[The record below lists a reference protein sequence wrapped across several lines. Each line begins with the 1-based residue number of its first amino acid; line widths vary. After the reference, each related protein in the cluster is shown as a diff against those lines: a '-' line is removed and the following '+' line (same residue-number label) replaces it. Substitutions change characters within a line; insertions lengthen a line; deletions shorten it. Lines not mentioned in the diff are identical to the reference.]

1 MMWLILYLYGNFFKQ
16 GSPIVDLGIKED
28 PWALTVTIKSG
39 TGHPDAVLGG
49 TTTITSVEGW
59 FNFTDLF
66 ISHAGSGYVLM
77 FDITTPSSAAS
88 MYR

>member
-1 MMWLILYLYGNFFKQ
+1 MIKYHQIHTICSSEQ

-28 PWALTVTIKSG
+28 PWELTANIKSG

-49 TTTITSVEGW
+49 TTTISSAEGW

-66 ISHAGSGYVLM
+66 ITHAGPGYILQ
-77 FDITTPSSAAS
+77 FDITKPSSAAGL
-88 MYR
+88 